1 MINLEQADSRERLWS
16 KDFLIVF
23 GVNFLLFLCFYLLVV
38 IMSSYAKNEFH
49 ASTGMAGLASSI
61 FVVGA
66 LIGRLI
72 GGSIIERVG
81 RNKLL
86 FTGLIA
92 FSVLI
97 GLYFIVNSLSVLLIV
112 RFFHG
117 MAFAL
122 ASTATGTIAASLIPN
137 SRRGEGTGYYGV
149 SIIIASAIGP
159 FIGLMINEHASM
171 TANFTLCAVL
181 GVLSLLSAFF
191 MNIPKLMLTAEQKKD
206 LQGLKLSNFIEPKAL
221 PISLVSFVMGFGYSS
236 ILTYLMI
243 FAGQISL
250 AQVASY
256 FFIVYAI
263 VVILSRPF
271 TGRWFDQRGANVV
284 MYPAILSFA
293 IGMVL
298 LSQAHHGP
306 TLLLSAVFVGLG
318 YGTTQSSA
326 QALAIKRSPAH
337 RIGLATSTFYIF
349 VDVGIGFG
357 PFILGFLTPLVGF
370 RGMYIAMA
378 ILLAAGIVLYH
389 FLVGKT
395 EKDGNDG
402 HAVVQSS
409 TI

>member
-1 MINLEQADSRERLWS
+1 MQQENSQDRLWS

-38 IMSSYAKNEFH
+38 IMPTYAAEEFH
-49 ASTGMAGLASSI
+49 ASTGMAGFASSI

-81 RNKLL
+81 RRPLL
-86 FTGLIA
+86 LTGLVS

-97 GLYFIVNSLSVLLIV
+97 GLYFIINSLAVLLIV
-112 RFFHG
+112 RFLHG
-117 MAFAL
+117 LAFAL

-159 FIGLMINEHASM
+159 FIGLMILEHASM
-171 TANFTLCAVL
+171 TGNFVLCAIL
-181 GVLSLLSAFF
+181 GVLSLVSSLF
-191 MNIPKLMLTAEQKKD
+191 MRIPKLVLTAEQAREMK
-206 LQGLKLSNFIEPKAL
+206 GFRLSNFIELKAL
-221 PISLVSFVMGFGYSS
+221 PISIISFVMGFGYSS
-236 ILTYLMI
+236 ILSYLKI
-243 FAGQISL
+243 FAGEIGL
-250 AQVASY
+250 VEAATY

-271 TGRWFDQRGANVV
+271 TGRWFDHRGANVV
-284 MYPAILSFA
+284 MYPAIVSFA
-293 IGMVL
+293 IGIL
-298 LSQAHHGP
+298 LLGLAHHGI

-318 YGTTQSSA
+318 YGTTQSSS

-357 PFILGFLTPLVGF
+357 PLLLGFLTPLAGF
-370 RGMYIAMA
+370 RGMYMTIAV
-378 ILLAAGIVLYH
+378 LLALSVILYY
-389 FLVGKT
+389 FLVGKRESR
-395 EKDGNDG
+395 EK
-402 HAVVQSS
+402 AAR
-409 TI
+409 TAA

>member
-81 RNKLL
+81 RKKLL

-97 GLYFIVNSLSVLLIV
+97 GLYFIVKSLSVLLIV